1 MQKYY
6 IGITII
12 VLACMASFGAYFA
25 IGHNVITDQQTSADL
40 TTLSEAVRAYTD
52 KNKAL
57 PDTLDQLDLPQKKV
71 KPRLGRY
78 SYTKVGPFRD
88 AYENQQQYELCAT
101 FKKSAND
108 EYAGPSNSSS
118 GYESYINA
126 SNHAAGHVCY
136 KLYVADFSRNS
147 VFNNPSVNKAPVP
160 PPVATAN
167 SELAAC
173 GKTDP
178 KINAVNSAVTIKS
191 VDLSSKS
198 MQTTKLAVTGY
209 YYWSVEPQVFDAKC
223 GAIKLSA
230 LLAGERVNIYYN
242 SSGHTDVYMIKKL
255 D

>member
-6 IGITII
+6 VGISII
-12 VLACMASFGAYFA
+12 VLACLASFGAYFA

-40 TTLSEAVRAYTD
+40 TTLSEAVRAYTE

-57 PDTLDQLDLPQKKV
+57 PDSLAQVDLTQKKV
-71 KPRLGRY
+71 KPRLGK
-78 SYTKVGPFRD
+78 YTYTRVGPFRD
-88 AYENQQQYELCAT
+88 VYETQQQYELCAT
-101 FKKSAND
+101 FKKAAND
-108 EYAGPSNSSS
+108 EYTGPSNSSS
-118 GYESYINA
+118 GYESYIDV

-147 VFNNPSVNKAPVP
+147 VLNNPSVIKAPLSATT
-160 PPVATAN
+160 ATAN

-178 KINAVNSAVTIKS
+178 NVNAVNSAVTVKS

-198 MQTTKLAVTGY
+198 MQTTKLAVTNY
-209 YYWSVEPQVFDAKC
+209 YYWKTEPQVFDAKC
-223 GAIKLSA
+223 GPIKLSA
-230 LLAGERVNIYYN
+230 LQPGERVSIYYN
-242 SSGHTDVYMIKKL
+242 SSGNSTVYIIKKL